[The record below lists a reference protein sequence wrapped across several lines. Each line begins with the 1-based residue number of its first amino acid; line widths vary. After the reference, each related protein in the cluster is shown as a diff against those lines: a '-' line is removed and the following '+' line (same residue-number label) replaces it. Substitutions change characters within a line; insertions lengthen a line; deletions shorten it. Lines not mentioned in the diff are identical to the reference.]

1 MLNWSD
7 LQDGIVS
14 SFFYLSK
21 QLFKST
27 YLTPFICVFQ
37 MKAGFVINIVSVF
50 ILCLSLNSFIYPV
63 FDLGNIPDAFLSNTT
78 SVVTQAAGVV
88 NASLTYNITNG
99 ASWKTELHE
108 KKKNAYRLT
117 KDLDQ
122 IRHLLC
128 SRRSLQKEREHQN
141 IQQYLGCVFFSS

>member
-1 MLNWSD
+1 
-7 LQDGIVS
+7 
-14 SFFYLSK
+14 
-21 QLFKST
+21 
-27 YLTPFICVFQ
+27 

-99 ASWKTELHE
+99 AS
-108 KKKNAYRLT
+108 
-117 KDLDQ
+117 
-122 IRHLLC
+122 
-128 SRRSLQKEREHQN
+128 
-141 IQQYLGCVFFSS
+141 